1 MYKSEFADHPWRDLR
16 DKAGFRRAY
25 RNVGRD
31 IKIGQLWILLVIMI
45 MIGTAVA
52 GVFVST
58 SLDTLPLD
66 KLSLPVQYSKV
77 VAQISYPRSLIIC
90 AFLIIQCLFVL
101 VGNKYM
107 VRLLTWQ
114 LVPLAV
120 LALTGAAYLLF
131 TPEMQP
137 LGILVLIGFSPYI
150 LCAGILTLSW
160 RAKLYLSYMGGEF

>member
-1 MYKSEFADHPWRDLR
+1 MYKSELTDHPWRDLR
-16 DKAGFRRAY
+16 DKAGYQRAY

-31 IKIGQLWILLVIMI
+31 IKIGQLWILLVIII

-58 SLDTLPLD
+58 SLDTLSSNTLPL
-66 KLSLPVQYSKV
+66 PAQYSQLA
-77 VAQISYPRSLIIC
+77 AQISYPRSLIIC
-90 AFLIIQCLFVL
+90 ALLIIQCLFVL

-120 LALTGAAYLLF
+120 LAIAGAAYLFF
-131 TPEMQP
+131 TPATQP
-137 LGILVLIGFSPYI
+137 LGVLVLIGFSPYI

-160 RAKLYLSYMGGEF
+160 RAKLYLAYMGGEF